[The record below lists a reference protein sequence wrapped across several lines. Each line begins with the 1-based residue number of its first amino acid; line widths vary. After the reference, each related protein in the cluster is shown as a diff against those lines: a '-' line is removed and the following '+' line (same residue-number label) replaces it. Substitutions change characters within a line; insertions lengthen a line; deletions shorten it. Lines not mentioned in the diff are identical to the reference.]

1 LTAEPGLPFPLI
13 PSPAWLC
20 KLARLCR
27 AAAKNQQ
34 QQKKQKFWR
43 SANEET
49 TNKQTNG
56 KEKSLCREKE
66 RNDVNRIRI
75 EILIFAWSCCFLV
88 FCFYLECWPANFAT
102 RLPTVAGRPARWVRS
117 TATDLRLRSTAVP
130 NCPFQKINKR
140 LTRTF

>member
-1 LTAEPGLPFPLI
+1 
-13 PSPAWLC
+13 
-20 KLARLCR
+20 LARLCR

-102 RLPTVAGRPARWVRS
+102 RLPTVAGRPAR
-117 TATDLRLRSTAVP
+117 
-130 NCPFQKINKR
+130 
-140 LTRTF
+140 